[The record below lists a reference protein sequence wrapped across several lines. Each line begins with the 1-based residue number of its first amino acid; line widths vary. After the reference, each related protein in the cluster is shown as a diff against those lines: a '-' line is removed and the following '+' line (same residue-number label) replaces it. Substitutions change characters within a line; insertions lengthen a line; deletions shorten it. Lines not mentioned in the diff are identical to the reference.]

1 MSYKLPLTLGNR
13 KWRKAQGL
21 NKLHYWLQ
29 HQEARATVRRLITQ
43 RRRATWKDFCKRLAS
58 CDYTKAIS
66 KISRIRKNRTL
77 KPTFSTPDG
86 PQHAADTMASHL
98 ETIFSGAHQRTV
110 QYNEITTPALP
121 FAVECPI
128 TMDDI
133 SSAIR
138 SLPVK
143 KAPGVDHLRI
153 EMLHPIQHLLQ
164 PLLLHLFQLNWAWS
178 YVPQPWR
185 VAQVVPIH
193 KKGSPLD
200 PGNYRPISLTT
211 IFRKIL
217 ERCIQQTL
225 TSEGPPLDIAQGGFR
240 ESRSALD
247 QAICL
252 SEICQILRSQF
263 RITPVLAFLDIKS
276 AYDTVNRN
284 FIWETLSQYISPPL
298 LGLLRNLFDDVQ
310 IEVLLSNATSRRFRP
325 NTGVLQGSIL
335 SPYLYSVYIN
345 QLPAQLRPQAFP
357 SSSLPLEI
365 IPSLNCLLYAD
376 DVVLIAERSNLV
388 DLLRKCENHSI
399 QMGYKWNPSKCV
411 ILDSSTDS
419 ITYTLYD
426 QPLPRE
432 TTFAYLGV
440 PFKPG
445 GHLDPDELIRR
456 NTQKALATMN
466 ILSSVGVNPSGFSKL
481 LCTRFYAHIVRPQ
494 LEYGLAI
501 NRFTVSQIHALEEA
515 QNNCIKKIY
524 GARGKAST
532 KVMLHMSKLPLLSE
546 RVSILQAQFLFRS
559 LYLPEDALL
568 ACLLPY
574 IRSIRGSQWYALSRT
589 PLWKTVLSTTEEPDT
604 RSFKT
609 AKRRFLQQNLE
620 IRQRCRNS
628 KLLSNCRRSISL
640 DPILWLP
647 MSKSERSRCIRWR
660 LGWLPGGKPRPC
672 PKHLTQQLSKSHAIN
687 CLDMHRR
694 LFMPETIRDPL
705 SFLLN
710 MLPLRPLVLPNLALT
725 WSQRWPII
733 CSILYELDQLHHDKL
748 IPIKYPHGQ
757 KLLVWLNRFL

>member
-284 FIWETLSQYISPPL
+284 FIWETLRQYISPPL

>member
-1 MSYKLPLTLGNR
+1 MRLAIEELCYR
-13 KWRKAQGL
+13 KWRKAEGL
-21 NKLHYWLQ
+21 NKVHYWLQ
-29 HQEARATVRRLITQ
+29 HQEACATVRRLITQ
-43 RRRATWKDFCKRLAS
+43 HRRATWKDFC
-58 CDYTKAIS
+58 
-66 KISRIRKNRTL
+66 
-77 KPTFSTPDG
+77 
-86 PQHAADTMASHL
+86 
-98 ETIFSGAHQRTV
+98 AHQRTV
-110 QYNEITTPALP
+110 QCNEITTPALP

-128 TMDDI
+128 TADDI

-185 VAQVVPIH
+185 IAQVVPIH
-193 KKGSPLD
+193 KKGSPSD
-200 PGNYRPISLTT
+200 PGNYRPISLIT

-217 ERCIQQTL
+217 ERCIQHTL
-225 TSEGPPLDIAQGGFR
+225 RSEGPPLDIAQGGFR

-284 FIWETLSQYISPPL
+284 FIWETLRQYISPPL

-310 IEVLLSNATSRRFRP
+310 IEVLLSNATSRQFRP

-345 QLPAQLRPQAFP
+345 QLLVQLRPQAFP
-357 SSSLPLEI
+357 SSSLPLEM

-399 QMGYKWNPSKCV
+399 QMEPIQMRDFGQK
-411 ILDSSTDS
+411 
-419 ITYTLYD
+419 
-426 QPLPRE
+426 

-445 GHLDPDELIRR
+445 GHLDPEELIQR
-456 NTQKALATMN
+456 NIQKALATMN

-574 IRSIRGSQWYALSRT
+574 IRSTRGSQWYALSRT
-589 PLWKTVLSTTEEPDT
+589 PLWKTVLSTTDEPDT

-640 DPILWLP
+640 DHILWLS
-647 MSKSERSRCIRWR
+647 MSMSERSRCIRWR
-660 LGWLPGGKPRPC
+660 LGWLPGGKPWPC
-672 PKHLTQQLSKSHAIN
+672 PKQPTQQLSKNHAIN

-710 MLPLRPLVLPNLALT
+710 VLPLHPSVPPQT
-725 WSQRWPII
+725 
-733 CSILYELDQLHHDKL
+733 
-748 IPIKYPHGQ
+748 
-757 KLLVWLNRFL
+757 

>member
-1 MSYKLPLTLGNR
+1 MRLAVEELCYR

-29 HQEARATVRRLITQ
+29 HQEAHATVRRLITQ

-284 FIWETLSQYISPPL
+284 FIWETLRQYISPPL

>member
-1 MSYKLPLTLGNR
+1 MRLAIEELCYR
-13 KWRKAQGL
+13 KWRKAEGL
-21 NKLHYWLQ
+21 NKVHYWLQ
-29 HQEARATVRRLITQ
+29 HQEACATVRRLITQ
-43 RRRATWKDFCKRLAS
+43 HRRATWKDFC
-58 CDYTKAIS
+58 
-66 KISRIRKNRTL
+66 
-77 KPTFSTPDG
+77 
-86 PQHAADTMASHL
+86 
-98 ETIFSGAHQRTV
+98 AHQRTV
-110 QYNEITTPALP
+110 QCNEITTPALP

-128 TMDDI
+128 TADDI

-185 VAQVVPIH
+185 IAQVVPIH
-193 KKGSPLD
+193 KKGSPSD
-200 PGNYRPISLTT
+200 PGNYRPISLIT

-217 ERCIQQTL
+217 ERCIQHTL
-225 TSEGPPLDIAQGGFR
+225 RSEGPPLDIAQGGFR